1 MTEDLVREQLIAHS
15 WQRCKAAGLSHDS
28 QPDIHRSSVGEM
40 SAALDKNQTLLQTTQ
55 DKVLPY
61 YDNLLA
67 NSNCLVMLSDNQ
79 GQVLNTWNQ
88 QRANFKLHNNMF
100 TSGVHWQESL
110 VGTNAIGTAIET
122 GSIVQIN
129 HNEHYLLANRFM
141 TGAAAPI
148 FDTSNRMLGVIDV
161 SSDTYMPQAH
171 TVGMV
176 KLMSLAVSN
185 QIILANYQPRYFSIW
200 FNTSPENLNSQW
212 SALVIF
218 DEKGEIIATNQR
230 AKTVLGSE
238 LVLQNVEA
246 IFQTDM
252 RQLMAQGAAQTFPL
266 STHTRLNFYAKMST
280 PQGSVQNI
288 SKNFPPEQSTPV
300 ANSTLESSLPSSVLA
315 LDLPVTATV
324 AHSEAKPKCHN
335 QLLALD
341 FGDPVMAKAIKQ
353 ATKML
358 NKDIPI
364 LINGETGVGKELF
377 VSALH
382 NSSDRAGE
390 ELVAVNCA
398 AIPHDLVESELFGYA
413 KGAFTGANSKGYVG
427 LIRKANKGT
436 LFLDEIGDMTVHIQT
451 RMLRVLQ
458 ERQVTPLG
466 STESYPVDFK
476 LVAATHRHLK
486 KDVETGSFRQ
496 DLFYRISGLN
506 IRLPALRERQD
517 KAALIEHLL
526 TTYSDEEYNSHL
538 SESVLAAFESH
549 PWPGNIRQL
558 INVIQV
564 ATAMAEDEAIDFEHL
579 PDDFFDDLK
588 FDINELQQNTQST
601 NKQSSDAVTIL
612 VNDKSTVQNQSQAQ
626 TCTSESTDEDN
637 WLAVYRQHDENVSKS
652 AKALGVSRNT
662 LYKKLRDSGL
672 K

>member
-1 MTEDLVREQLIAHS
+1 MTDNLVREQLIAHS
-15 WQRCKAAGLSHDS
+15 WQRCKAAGLTHDS
-28 QPDIHRSSVGEM
+28 QPEIQRSSAGEM

-67 NSNCLVMLSDNQ
+67 NSNCLVMLSDSQ
-79 GQVLNTWNQ
+79 GQVLNTWNK
-88 QRANFKLHNNMF
+88 QRANLKSHNNMF
-100 TSGVHWQESL
+100 TNGVHWQESL

-122 GSIVQIN
+122 GSIIQIN

-148 FDTSNRMLGVIDV
+148 FDTENRMLGVIDV

-185 QIILANYQPRYFSIW
+185 QIILANYQPRYFSLW

-212 SALVIF
+212 SALVVF
-218 DEKGEIIATNQR
+218 DETGEIIATNQR

-238 LVLQNVEA
+238 LVLQSVEA
-246 IFQTDM
+246 IFQIDM
-252 RQLMAQGAAQTFPL
+252 QQLMAYGAAQTFPL
-266 STHTRLNFYAKMST
+266 STHTRLNFYAKMNA
-280 PQGSVQNI
+280 PQGVRLMN
-288 SKNFPPEQSTPV
+288 
-300 ANSTLESSLPSSVLA
+300 NSAQEVIINPASNDNSASVLA
-315 LDLPVTATV
+315 LDLPMTT
-324 AHSEAKPKCHN
+324 EQKKAKNNN

-382 NSSDRAGE
+382 NSSQRANE
-390 ELVAVNCA
+390 QLVAVNCA
-398 AIPHDLVESELFGYA
+398 AIPHDLVESELFGYV
-413 KGAFTGANSKGYVG
+413 KGAFTGANNKGSVG

-436 LFLDEIGDMTVHIQT
+436 LFLDEIGDMPVHIQT

-476 LVAATHRHLK
+476 LVAATHRNLK
-486 KDVETGSFRQ
+486 KDVEAGSFRQ

-517 KAALIEHLL
+517 KAALIDHLV
-526 TTYSDEEYNSHL
+526 TTYGDDEYDSHV
-538 SESVLAAFESH
+538 STAVLKAFESH

-564 ATAMAEDEAIDFEHL
+564 ATAMAEDDAIDFEHL

-588 FDINELQQNTQST
+588 FDIAALQANAQSDELTAEQQ
-601 NKQSSDAVTIL
+601 QSSQPRSDSIGEHATEEDWLVT
-612 VNDKSTVQNQSQAQ
+612 
-626 TCTSESTDEDN
+626 
-637 WLAVYRQHDENVSKS
+637 YREHDENVSKT